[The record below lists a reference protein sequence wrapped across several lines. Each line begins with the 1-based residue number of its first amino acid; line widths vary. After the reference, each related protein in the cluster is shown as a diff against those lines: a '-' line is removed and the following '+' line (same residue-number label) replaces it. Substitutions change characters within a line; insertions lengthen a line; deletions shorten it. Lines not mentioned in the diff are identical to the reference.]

1 MKARILTDGKTFR
14 AQIKESLLH
23 SWRDIPIRAYFN
35 LGGGDCATTRPVT
48 REVVELEL
56 ITEYGRKLKII
67 RPPWRVC

>member
-23 SWRDIPIRAYFN
+23 SWRDIPVRAYFN
-35 LGGGDCATTRPVT
+35 LGWEHSDNTRPVT

-67 RPPWRVC
+67 TPPWRVC